1 MAANISTISVRNNQR
16 GDKPARGA
24 TSRHK
29 LAQNLMSAAVATA
42 YPLTLFAQLPPQGEA
57 LMPQV
62 SVEGQGERADGP
74 VQGYRATRSSTFNKI
89 DTPLK
94 DVPASVSV
102 IPSDL
107 MKDQAMQGMG
117 DAFRYVPGVLTHQ
130 GEGNRDQII
139 LRGISTTADFYLD
152 GVRDDAQVIRDL
164 YNLERVEVLKGP
176 AGMAFG
182 RGGAGGVVNRVT
194 KRPVFGPV
202 AEASFS
208 TSAYNQRRA
217 TLDVGN
223 KINDAFAL
231 RFNGMVESS
240 DSFRNEVWLKR
251 YALNPTATYV
261 FGTGTALTVSY
272 EGAYDHRTAD
282 RGIPSSFGAP
292 FNTDSRTFFG
302 NAGQS
307 TLRNKVDGVSA
318 VLDHEFDNG
327 WQLKNALHITRYDKF
342 YQNIYPGSAVL
353 ANNTL
358 TLAAYNNLNQRQ
370 NTFNQTDLTTKFS
383 AFGFEHVFLA
393 GMELGGQVSANKRN
407 TGYFAGNVT
416 APVVSAN
423 TPFGTVLTFRPNGT
437 TDADNRIKADI
448 FAVYT
453 QDQISLSKQWK
464 VLVGLRYDR
473 FAIDFNDRRQAANTP
488 IVNIARTDTGL
499 SPRAGLIWSP
509 TERST
514 YYASY
519 SYAFLPSAEQLGI
532 TVTNAGLAPET
543 AKNYEVGARWDVLPK
558 LTLSAALFRT
568 DRDNV
573 RVADSNNLGFFIP
586 NGQQRTQGV
595 EAGLQGD
602 VTRAW
607 QVYAGAAFL
616 DGRITKDLTSAGT
629 IPGAAGAV
637 IPAGRRLQLV
647 PQRTLSVWNRVNL
660 GDGWAAGLGVIHQS
674 SAFASTGN
682 SVTIPGFVRVDGA
695 LYYTLAGGKTRLALN
710 VENLFKKK
718 YYPTVDGDNNI
729 SPGAPL
735 NARLTLTTNF

>member
-1 MAANISTISVRNNQR
+1 MAARFHTRLVCNKLVRN
-16 GDKPARGA
+16 
-24 TSRHK
+24 K
-29 LAQNLMSAAVATA
+29 LARTILGAAVASTC
-42 YPLTLFAQLPPQGEA
+42 PLTLLAQTPPQGEA
-57 LMPQV
+57 VMPQV
-62 SVEGQGERADGP
+62 TVEGQGERADGP
-74 VQGYRATRSSTFNKI
+74 VQSYRATRSSTFNKT
-89 DTPLK
+89 DTPMK

-107 MKDQAMQGMG
+107 MKDQAMQSMG

-202 AEASFS
+202 GEAGSS
-208 TSAYNQRRA
+208 TSSYNQRRA

-223 KINDAFAL
+223 RINDAFAL

-251 YALNPTATYV
+251 YALNPTATYA
-261 FGTGTALTVSY
+261 FSPSTALTVSY

-282 RGIPSSFGAP
+282 RGIPSSFGQP
-292 FNTDSRTFFG
+292 FNTDPSTFFG

-318 VLDHEFDNG
+318 VLDHEFGNG

-370 NTFNQTDLTTKFS
+370 NTFNQTDLTKKFS

-407 TGYFAGNVT
+407 TGYFAGNGT

-437 TDADNRIKADI
+437 TDADNKIKADI
-448 FAVYT
+448 FAVYM

-473 FAIDFNDRRQAANTP
+473 FSIDFNDRRQAANTP
-488 IVNIARTDTGL
+488 IVNIQRTDTGV

-509 TERST
+509 TDRAT

-519 SYAFLPSAEQLGI
+519 SYAFLPSAEQLGV
-532 TVTNAGLAPET
+532 TVTNSGLAPET
-543 AKNYEVGARWDVLPK
+543 AKNYELGARWDILPK

-573 RVADSNNLGFFIP
+573 RVADPNNPGFFVP
-586 NGQQRTQGV
+586 NGQQRTQGL

-602 VTRAW
+602 VTRDW

-616 DGRITKDLTSAGT
+616 DGRITSPITSAGT
-629 IPGAAGAV
+629 IPGVAGAV

-647 PQRTLSVWNRVNL
+647 PQRTLSVWNKVNL
-660 GDGWAAGLGVIHQS
+660 GEGWATGIGVIHQS
-674 SAFASTGN
+674 SAFTSTGN
-682 SVTIPGFVRVDGA
+682 TVTIPGFVRVDGA
-695 LYYTLAGGKTRLALN
+695 LYYTFASGKTRLALN
-710 VENLFKKK
+710 VENLFNKK

-729 SPGAPL
+729 STGAPL
-735 NARLTLTTNF
+735 NARLTLTAAF